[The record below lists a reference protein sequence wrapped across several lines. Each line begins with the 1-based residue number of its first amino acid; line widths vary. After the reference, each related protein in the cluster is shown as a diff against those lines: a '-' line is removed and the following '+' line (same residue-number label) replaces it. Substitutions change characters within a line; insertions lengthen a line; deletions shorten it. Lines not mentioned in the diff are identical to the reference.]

1 MNIQPVGTRNQQERH
16 VQFFDYAQV
25 NYYQPQATAEI
36 RPTIEAERLERSVR
50 NMATVAAR
58 AAQQSSAVQSVA
70 SETASTQNESPR
82 PNAKLN
88 KALYVAACVTGALAF
103 PAISAATFLGPIGL
117 VIPACLLAVSAILFC
132 VTERPQK
139 VLDQQQGPFFF

>member
-25 NYYQPQATAEI
+25 NYYQPQTTAEV
-36 RPTIEAERLERSVR
+36 RPTIEAERLERIVR
-50 NMATVAAR
+50 NTPTVTTR
-58 AAQQSSAVQSVA
+58 AAQQVAAAHIPA
-70 SETASTQNESPR
+70 SETASTTNESPR

-103 PAISAATFLGPIGL
+103 PALAAAMFLGPIGF

-132 VTERPQK
+132 VTERPEKTLVRQS
-139 VLDQQQGPFFF
+139 GPFFF